1 MASFHEVVGGNEGFY
16 PRICKGG
23 VGLIP
28 SFRKP
33 LLVMATAFSITILA
47 SVNTTFAQVNF
58 TREITL
64 PDVPAPILIIVDP
77 TVALTQSVGS
87 IELGVGSSVDAAE
100 MALVSLAARQV
111 QLAKTPD
118 GARAVARALIASTYK
133 WNSSQMSCLNILW
146 TNESHWNFKA
156 HNYSSGA
163 TGIAQAL
170 PGNKMDVVATD
181 WRTNPVTQIKWGIRY
196 IKIRYGTPCRALAQT
211 RWSGYY

>member
-1 MASFHEVVGGNEGFY
+1 MASFHEVVGGNEGYY
-16 PRICKGG
+16 PRIRKGG

-77 TVALTQSVGS
+77 TVALTQSAGS

-118 GARAVARALIASTYK
+118 GARKVAKALIASTYK

-146 TNESHWNFKA
+146 TNESHWNFRA

>member
-16 PRICKGG
+16 PRIRKGG

-77 TVALTQSVGS
+77 TVALTQSAGS

-118 GARAVARALIASTYK
+118 GARSVAKALIASTYK
-133 WNSSQMSCLNILW
+133 WNSKQMSCLNILW

>member
-1 MASFHEVVGGNEGFY
+1 V
-16 PRICKGG
+16 
-23 VGLIP
+23 IP

-33 LLVMATAFSITILA
+33 LLIMTAALAITILA

-58 TREITL
+58 GKEVIL
-64 PDVPAPILIIVDP
+64 PDEPAAISIMVDP
-77 TVALTQSVGS
+77 PVALSQSVAS
-87 IELGVGSSVDAAE
+87 IDLGLTRTIDAAE
-100 MALVSLAARQV
+100 MAKVSLAARQV
-111 QLAKTPD
+111 QLAKTPQ
-118 GARAVARALIASTYK
+118 GARVVANELIATTYK
-133 WNSSQMSCLNILW
+133 WSAKEMACLNILW
-146 TNESHWNFKA
+146 NNESHWNFKA

-196 IKIRYGTPCRALAQT
+196 IKIRYGTPCRALANT

>member
-1 MASFHEVVGGNEGFY
+1 M
-16 PRICKGG
+16 
-23 VGLIP
+23 IP

-33 LLVMATAFSITILA
+33 LLVMTAAFAITILA

-58 TREITL
+58 GKEVIR
-64 PDVPAPILIIVDP
+64 PDEPSAISIMVDP
-77 TVALTQSVGS
+77 PVVLTQSIGS
-87 IELGVGSSVDAAE
+87 IDLGLTRSIDAAE
-100 MALVSLAARQV
+100 MAKVSLAARQV
-111 QLAKTPD
+111 QLAKTPQ
-118 GARAVARALIASTYK
+118 GARVVANELVATTYK
-133 WNSSQMSCLNILW
+133 WGAKQMACLNILW
-146 TNESHWNFKA
+146 NNESHWNFKA

-196 IKIRYGTPCRALAQT
+196 IKIRYGTPCRALANT

>member
-1 MASFHEVVGGNEGFY
+1 V
-16 PRICKGG
+16 
-23 VGLIP
+23 IP

-33 LLVMATAFSITILA
+33 LLIMTAALAITILA

-58 TREITL
+58 GKEVIL
-64 PDVPAPILIIVDP
+64 PDEPAAISIMVDP
-77 TVALTQSVGS
+77 PVALSQSVAS
-87 IELGVGSSVDAAE
+87 IDLGLTRTIDAAE
-100 MALVSLAARQV
+100 MAKVSLAARQV
-111 QLAKTPD
+111 QLAKTPQ
-118 GARAVARALIASTYK
+118 GARVVANELVGTTYK
-133 WNSSQMSCLNILW
+133 WGAKEMACLNILW
-146 TNESHWNFKA
+146 NNESHWNFKA

-196 IKIRYGTPCRALAQT
+196 IKIRYGTPCRALANT

>member
-1 MASFHEVVGGNEGFY
+1 M
-16 PRICKGG
+16 
-23 VGLIP
+23 IP

-33 LLVMATAFSITILA
+33 LLVMTAAFAITILA

-58 TREITL
+58 GKEIIR
-64 PDVPAPILIIVDP
+64 PDEPSAISIMVDP
-77 TVALTQSVGS
+77 PVVLTQSIGS
-87 IELGVGSSVDAAE
+87 IDLGLTRSIDAAE
-100 MALVSLAARQV
+100 MAKVSLAARQV
-111 QLAKTPD
+111 QLAKSPQ
-118 GARAVARALIASTYK
+118 GARVVANELVAATYK
-133 WNSSQMSCLNILW
+133 WGAKEMACLNILW
-146 TNESHWNFKA
+146 NNESHWNFKA

-196 IKIRYGTPCRALAQT
+196 IKIRYGTPCRALANT